1 MALITQSKIQTRVRL
16 TEKIRNDKANTIVD
30 NLVQHISR
38 KQDPINGVIHSDG
51 WIPVSMANIPNIS
64 KTDFNVLRFIIGAKL
79 KEHEHIICRVQRQ
92 NGNKFIPV
100 NMRPYEYKW
109 VEKDEKIKLG
119 INGYEFKNL
128 DNRVK
133 SIIQTKMFALG
144 YNNNDVINASQM
156 ASTLL
161 QLHADKDWI
170 KLDKAKLSIRSGLFY
185 DSMLKAIYAL
195 EKINIVLTAFVEN
208 NSTKKKSELVRMTF
222 NKEEYARH
230 KSEIVNDC
238 VQQRPIDQNIRED
251 TPKIVVETKPQ
262 ESKHINYAINN
273 DAKKSLIQNNHSKEH
288 EDILYKSQSIIDPL
302 EQIVKRYME
311 NLIAKEAAEIKL
323 KRMSEATD
331 NIESISKECTFLK
344 NQLDEAHKN
353 LHAVTVENNSLK
365 QELEQLRSERQELL
379 KKIVVLEASHK
390 TTVDANK
397 RQFTQVA
404 LNNMMG
410 TIMTLIDRYT
420 SIPRHKLTLEDT
432 NSFKSDI
439 MQTVATVSKN
449 ING

>member
-1 MALITQSKIQTRVRL
+1 
-16 TEKIRNDKANTIVD
+16 
-30 NLVQHISR
+30 
-38 KQDPINGVIHSDG
+38 
-51 WIPVSMANIPNIS
+51 
-64 KTDFNVLRFIIGAKL
+64 
-79 KEHEHIICRVQRQ
+79 
-92 NGNKFIPV
+92 
-100 NMRPYEYKW
+100 MRPYEYKW

-222 NKEEYARH
+222 DKEEYTRH
-230 KSEIVNDC
+230 KAEIVNDC
-238 VQQRPIDQNIRED
+238 VQQRSTDQNIREE

-262 ESKHINYAINN
+262 ESKHISYAINN
-273 DAKKSLIQNNHSKEH
+273 DAKKSLIQNNYSKEH

-379 KKIVVLEASHK
+379 KKIVILEASHK
-390 TTVDANK
+390 TTIDANK

-420 SIPRHKLTLEDT
+420 SIPRYKLTLEDT